1 MYILSIISKLFFCS
15 KLSSPQERNCS
26 LKQTNA
32 YLVLIGCVQT
42 CMYISQCLKTHS
54 RMCEL
59 SQPSTVNE
67 AILKLDIW
75 RVWIVLIIHNIK
87 YLHNFAVSL
96 HMFEQDFFVTVLY
109 FVNRSKESLRR
120 LIIGSFYILNFLWTF
135 ASSCAS

>member
-96 HMFEQDFFVTVLY
+96 HMCEQDFFVNSIIFCKQIQRIFKKTDYRIILY
-109 FVNRSKESLRR
+109 FKFSL
-120 LIIGSFYILNFLWTF
+120 NV
-135 ASSCAS
+135 C